1 MSMAAADPR
10 GRTIALVSTQRDWG
24 GGEEQTRLLADGLRR
39 RGASCVVLARGDGLL
54 ARRMGEAGFEVI
66 PLSGRG
72 LSPASWWQIR
82 RHLRRLRPDVLHYN
96 DAHALLAAG
105 VASAGLKIP
114 ARIAARRVLFPVRRT
129 IPYRLFADCVV
140 CVSRAVADICLSSG
154 LSRGSLRV
162 VYDGVDPAR
171 VASGDRQRGRRALGV
186 ADDQLLLVTIAR
198 LTGCKGHASL
208 LEALPTVFRRYP
220 RALSVLAGDGELAAD
235 LQSQA
240 ARLGIEAQVRFLG
253 FRHDVPDLIQ
263 AADLFV
269 LPSHQEGLCSTLI
282 DAMLAGRAIVTTSA
296 GGIPELVGGA
306 DPSSEPLAWVVP
318 PRDPGALAEAINAA
332 LASPDERELRAERA
346 CQQARRLFTADQ
358 MVEATWAVCAELLNK
373 RA

>member
-1 MSMAAADPR
+1 M
-10 GRTIALVSTQRDWG
+10 Q
-24 GGEEQTRLLADGLRR
+24 
-39 RGASCVVLARGDGLL
+39 
-54 ARRMGEAGFEVI
+54 
-66 PLSGRG
+66 
-72 LSPASWWQIR
+72 
-82 RHLRRLRPDVLHYN
+82 PDVLHYN

-105 VASAGLKIP
+105 VAAAGLKIP
-114 ARIAARRVLFPVRRT
+114 ARIAARRVPFPLRRAL
-129 IPYRLFADCVV
+129 PYRLFADRVV
-140 CVSRAVADICLSSG
+140 CVSQAVADVCLAGG
-154 LSRGSLRV
+154 LSRQSLRV

-171 VASGDRQRGRRALGV
+171 VASGDRQRGRRALDV
-186 ADDQLLLVTIAR
+186 AGDQLLLVTIAR
-198 LTGCKGHASL
+198 LTDCKGHASL
-208 LEALPTVFRRYP
+208 LAALPAVFRRYP
-220 RALSVLAGDGELAAD
+220 RALSVLAGDGELAAG

-306 DPSSEPLAWVVP
+306 DPGSEPLAWMVP
-318 PRDPGALAEAINAA
+318 PRDPAALAEAMGAA
-332 LASPDERELRAERA
+332 LASPDERALRAERA
-346 CQQARRLFTADQ
+346 RRQARRLFTADQ